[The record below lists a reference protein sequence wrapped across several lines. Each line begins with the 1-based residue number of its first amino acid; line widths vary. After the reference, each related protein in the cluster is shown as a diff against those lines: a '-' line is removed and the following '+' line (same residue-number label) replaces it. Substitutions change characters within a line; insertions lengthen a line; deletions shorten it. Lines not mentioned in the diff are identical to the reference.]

1 MKVPKT
7 SANGQ
12 EEDEV
17 LSLCQIS
24 YPSLQ
29 MRRRMQGVVC
39 GCLQGPG
46 PARQDGL
53 SRACLPDAG
62 DLKLAALAA
71 SSSLASSSNNQNT
84 LNLNSSR
91 HTTTISQNQQ
101 LKPQPKIP
109 TTSTHNVRRRPR
121 KRKHNQSRHHRFK
134 RHQPTAATAKARR
147 TTRGGR

>member
-1 MKVPKT
+1 MKVPET

-12 EEDEV
+12 EENQI
-17 LSLCQIS
+17 LSSCQIS

-29 MRRRMQGVVC
+29 MRRRMQGVVF

-84 LNLNSSR
+84 QPQLFETHYNNLTKQ
-91 HTTTISQNQQ
+91 TT
-101 LKPQPKIP
+101 
-109 TTSTHNVRRRPR
+109 
-121 KRKHNQSRHHRFK
+121 
-134 RHQPTAATAKARR
+134 
-147 TTRGGR
+147 